1 MYLMIIERE
10 LSAHMSRGTHS
21 SVYGNNMPRW
31 PIYMYGT
38 QHNGKDWEKSTRCI
52 IARGIMCKNTH
63 SSNNACPYDK
73 MNSTIVFIMK
83 FCPKIMYDMTKMEQG
98 CTQYTQYKNMTDL
111 NEFESNQIK
120 KKGGKPSGGLASAK
134 EA

>member
-1 MYLMIIERE
+1 MYLMINERE

-63 SSNNACPYDK
+63 SSNNACPHDK

-83 FCPKIMYDMTKMEQG
+83 FWPKIIYNIIYFGSKLH
-98 CTQYTQYKNMTDL
+98 KW
-111 NEFESNQIK
+111 
-120 KKGGKPSGGLASAK
+120 
-134 EA
+134 